1 MLPATSTRGGA
12 SSGDRGLDGAVLLDA
27 GKDNVAIHADA
38 FGRNS
43 ASYNIPA
50 YPYLNDP
57 TRAFGGRQP
66 NSAARSFGESLGGSY
81 FFDGGY
87 AGLAV
92 SQINSLYHIPG
103 IDGEDHK
110 GILNEVQFHPVKD
123 NVLHVDFLEV
133 HAEKPIVMGVPI
145 APQGL
150 AEGVR
155 AGGRLITMVRK
166 LNVKALYSAIPEKLN
181 IDVTALQ
188 LGKSIK
194 VGDLHFENLELVT
207 PKEVIVCTVKMT
219 RAAMGAAAAAAKA

>member
-1 MLPATSTRGGA
+1 MKQISINGTARTELGKKATKAIRN
-12 SSGDRGLDGAVLLDA
+12 SGNVPCVLYGEKKDA
-27 GKDNVAIHADA
+27 NGQPEAIH
-38 FGRNS
+38 FSVSEKEINKLI
-43 ASYNIPA
+43 YTPHI
-50 YPYLNDP
+50 YLVD
-57 TRAFGGRQP
+57 
-66 NSAARSFGESLGGSY
+66 
-81 FFDGGY
+81 
-87 AGLAV
+87 
-92 SQINSLYHIPG
+92 IN

-110 GILNEVQFHPVKD
+110 GILKEVQFHPVKD

>member
-1 MLPATSTRGGA
+1 MKQISINGTARTELGKKAAKAIRN
-12 SSGDRGLDGAVLLDA
+12 SGNVPCVLYGEKKDA
-27 GKDNVAIHADA
+27 NGQPEAIH
-38 FGRNS
+38 FTVSEKEINKLI
-43 ASYNIPA
+43 YTPHI
-50 YPYLNDP
+50 YLVD
-57 TRAFGGRQP
+57 
-66 NSAARSFGESLGGSY
+66 
-81 FFDGGY
+81 
-87 AGLAV
+87 
-92 SQINSLYHIPG
+92 IN

-110 GILNEVQFHPVKD
+110 GILKEVQFHPVKD

-166 LNVKALYSAIPEKLN
+166 LNVKSLYSAIPEKLN

>member
-1 MLPATSTRGGA
+1 MKQISINGTARTELGKKAAKAIRN
-12 SSGDRGLDGAVLLDA
+12 SGNVPCVLYGEKKDA
-27 GKDNVAIHADA
+27 NGQPEAIH
-38 FGRNS
+38 FSVSEKEINKLI
-43 ASYNIPA
+43 YTPHI
-50 YPYLNDP
+50 YLVD
-57 TRAFGGRQP
+57 
-66 NSAARSFGESLGGSY
+66 
-81 FFDGGY
+81 
-87 AGLAV
+87 
-92 SQINSLYHIPG
+92 IN

-110 GILNEVQFHPVKD
+110 GILKEVQFHPVKD

-194 VGDLHFENLELVT
+194 VGDLHFEGLEMATSKNV
-207 PKEVIVCTVKMT
+207 VVCSIKAT
-219 RAAMGAAAAAAKA
+219 RKSIAAANETEA

>member
-1 MLPATSTRGGA
+1 MKQISINGTARTALGKKAAKAIRN
-12 SSGDRGLDGAVLLDA
+12 SGNVPCVLYGEKKDA
-27 GKDNVAIHADA
+27 NGQPEAIH
-38 FGRNS
+38 FSVSEKEINKLI
-43 ASYNIPA
+43 YTPHI
-50 YPYLNDP
+50 YLVD
-57 TRAFGGRQP
+57 
-66 NSAARSFGESLGGSY
+66 
-81 FFDGGY
+81 
-87 AGLAV
+87 
-92 SQINSLYHIPG
+92 IN

-110 GILNEVQFHPVKD
+110 GILKEVQFHPVKD

>member
-1 MLPATSTRGGA
+1 MKQISINGTARTDLGKKATKEIRKNGNVPCVIYGEK
-12 SSGDRGLDGAVLLDA
+12 
-27 GKDNVAIHADA
+27 KDENGNPLAIH
-38 FGRNS
+38 FSVSEKEINKLI
-43 ASYNIPA
+43 YTPHI
-50 YPYLNDP
+50 YLVD
-57 TRAFGGRQP
+57 
-66 NSAARSFGESLGGSY
+66 
-81 FFDGGY
+81 
-87 AGLAV
+87 
-92 SQINSLYHIPG
+92 IN

-110 GILNEVQFHPVKD
+110 GILKEVQFHPVKD

>member
-1 MLPATSTRGGA
+1 MKQIAINGTKRTDLGKKATKEIRKAGSVPCVIYGEQKDENGA
-12 SSGDRGLDGAVLLDA
+12 P
-27 GKDNVAIHADA
+27 VAIH
-38 FGRNS
+38 FSVSEKEINKLI
-43 ASYNIPA
+43 YTPHI
-50 YPYLNDP
+50 YLVD
-57 TRAFGGRQP
+57 
-66 NSAARSFGESLGGSY
+66 
-81 FFDGGY
+81 
-87 AGLAV
+87 
-92 SQINSLYHIPG
+92 IN

-110 GILNEVQFHPVKD
+110 GILKEVQFHPVKD